1 MDVMRQSQLANIL
14 GSEASSNSS
23 STSSIPNGMAASNIP
38 TGMKTYAGR
47 LEDGDL
53 KLEDEVCVC
62 FNAWC
67 PLKGHTYLNKPPTSY
82 WFVSVCMTV

>member
-23 STSSIPNGMAASNIP
+23 STSSIPNAMAASNIP

-47 LEDGDL
+47 QEDGDL
-53 KLEDEVCVC
+53 KIEDEVCV
-62 FNAWC
+62 NVN
-67 PLKGHTYLNKPPTSY
+67 PLMPGIHWKVIHTNTCS
-82 WFVSVCMTV
+82 